1 MLNYAVI
8 IQYLTQ
14 QLNIPNVR
22 IAEWLNLDPSIIS
35 NIKNN
40 KRKMQKDISY
50 DVFYRDVFCQAEI
63 GTDFQSVHSL
73 YTYLQDKDCSNEVID
88 MAYSHYKEHRSVE
101 NAETFLLTLLKEVK
115 YEKDAVSSKSA
126 SKSTHRS
133 PSDAIAFEPFHNPIQ
148 NNTFFGRQ
156 DMFEKIRSV
165 LCSLGTCIIYGIG
178 GLGKSYCS
186 LKYAAEYEDSYTQIQ
201 QIIFTGDIKNTILKI
216 KFTGLDESH
225 FSEDEKFEKRLS
237 ILASYGEDTLLI
249 IDNMDTHPADR
260 ENYVRLKE
268 LPIHILF
275 TSRET
280 DLDSEKFLLP
290 IHPLSK
296 QEQLQLFMHYGR
308 FTIPEDEYGDY
319 FKIFNMV
326 EGHTLLLELIAKTMT
341 AET

>member
-126 SKSTHRS
+126 SKSTHR
-133 PSDAIAFEPFHNPIQ
+133 
-148 NNTFFGRQ
+148 
-156 DMFEKIRSV
+156 
-165 LCSLGTCIIYGIG
+165 
-178 GLGKSYCS
+178 
-186 LKYAAEYEDSYTQIQ
+186 
-201 QIIFTGDIKNTILKI
+201 
-216 KFTGLDESH
+216 
-225 FSEDEKFEKRLS
+225 
-237 ILASYGEDTLLI
+237 
-249 IDNMDTHPADR
+249 
-260 ENYVRLKE
+260 
-268 LPIHILF
+268 
-275 TSRET
+275 
-280 DLDSEKFLLP
+280 
-290 IHPLSK
+290 
-296 QEQLQLFMHYGR
+296 
-308 FTIPEDEYGDY
+308 
-319 FKIFNMV
+319 
-326 EGHTLLLELIAKTMT
+326 
-341 AET
+341 

>member
-126 SKSTHRS
+126 MPLLLSRFITRYKTILS
-133 PSDAIAFEPFHNPIQ
+133 SDDRICL
-148 NNTFFGRQ
+148 R
-156 DMFEKIRSV
+156 
-165 LCSLGTCIIYGIG
+165 
-178 GLGKSYCS
+178 
-186 LKYAAEYEDSYTQIQ
+186 KYALFYA
-201 QIIFTGDIKNTILKI
+201 
-216 KFTGLDESH
+216 
-225 FSEDEKFEKRLS
+225 
-237 ILASYGEDTLLI
+237 
-249 IDNMDTHPADR
+249 
-260 ENYVRLKE
+260 VWE
-268 LPIHILF
+268 LVSS
-275 TSRET
+275 TVSA
-280 DLDSEKFLLP
+280 
-290 IHPLSK
+290 
-296 QEQLQLFMHYGR
+296 
-308 FTIPEDEYGDY
+308 
-319 FKIFNMV
+319 V
-326 EGHTLLLELIAKTMT
+326 
-341 AET
+341 

>member
-1 MLNYAVI
+1 
-8 IQYLTQ
+8 
-14 QLNIPNVR
+14 
-22 IAEWLNLDPSIIS
+22 
-35 NIKNN
+35 
-40 KRKMQKDISY
+40 MQKDISY

-216 KFTGLDESH
+216 KFAICVD
-225 FSEDEKFEKRLS
+225 
-237 ILASYGEDTLLI
+237 AC
-249 IDNMDTHPADR
+249 
-260 ENYVRLKE
+260 
-268 LPIHILF
+268 
-275 TSRET
+275 
-280 DLDSEKFLLP
+280 
-290 IHPLSK
+290 
-296 QEQLQLFMHYGR
+296 
-308 FTIPEDEYGDY
+308 
-319 FKIFNMV
+319 
-326 EGHTLLLELIAKTMT
+326 
-341 AET
+341 

>member
-133 PSDAIAFEPFHNPIQ
+133 PSDAIAFI
-148 NNTFFGRQ
+148 TRYKTILSS
-156 DMFEKIRSV
+156 DDRICLR
-165 LCSLGTCIIYGIG
+165 
-178 GLGKSYCS
+178 
-186 LKYAAEYEDSYTQIQ
+186 KYALFYA
-201 QIIFTGDIKNTILKI
+201 
-216 KFTGLDESH
+216 
-225 FSEDEKFEKRLS
+225 
-237 ILASYGEDTLLI
+237 
-249 IDNMDTHPADR
+249 
-260 ENYVRLKE
+260 VWE
-268 LPIHILF
+268 LVSS
-275 TSRET
+275 TVSA
-280 DLDSEKFLLP
+280 
-290 IHPLSK
+290 
-296 QEQLQLFMHYGR
+296 
-308 FTIPEDEYGDY
+308 
-319 FKIFNMV
+319 V
-326 EGHTLLLELIAKTMT
+326 
-341 AET
+341 

>member
-1 MLNYAVI
+1 
-8 IQYLTQ
+8 
-14 QLNIPNVR
+14 
-22 IAEWLNLDPSIIS
+22 
-35 NIKNN
+35 
-40 KRKMQKDISY
+40 MQKDISY

-201 QIIFTGDIKNTILKI
+201 QIIFTGDIKTQ
-216 KFTGLDESH
+216 F
-225 FSEDEKFEKRLS
+225 
-237 ILASYGEDTLLI
+237 
-249 IDNMDTHPADR
+249 
-260 ENYVRLKE
+260 
-268 LPIHILF
+268 
-275 TSRET
+275 
-280 DLDSEKFLLP
+280 
-290 IHPLSK
+290 
-296 QEQLQLFMHYGR
+296 
-308 FTIPEDEYGDY
+308 
-319 FKIFNMV
+319 
-326 EGHTLLLELIAKTMT
+326 
-341 AET
+341 

>member
-115 YEKDAVSSKSA
+115 YEKDAVSSKSLLL
-126 SKSTHRS
+126 SRFITRYKTILS
-133 PSDAIAFEPFHNPIQ
+133 SDDRICL
-148 NNTFFGRQ
+148 R
-156 DMFEKIRSV
+156 
-165 LCSLGTCIIYGIG
+165 
-178 GLGKSYCS
+178 
-186 LKYAAEYEDSYTQIQ
+186 KYALFYA
-201 QIIFTGDIKNTILKI
+201 
-216 KFTGLDESH
+216 
-225 FSEDEKFEKRLS
+225 
-237 ILASYGEDTLLI
+237 
-249 IDNMDTHPADR
+249 
-260 ENYVRLKE
+260 VWE
-268 LPIHILF
+268 LVSS
-275 TSRET
+275 TVSA
-280 DLDSEKFLLP
+280 
-290 IHPLSK
+290 
-296 QEQLQLFMHYGR
+296 
-308 FTIPEDEYGDY
+308 
-319 FKIFNMV
+319 V
-326 EGHTLLLELIAKTMT
+326 
-341 AET
+341 

>member
-1 MLNYAVI
+1 
-8 IQYLTQ
+8 
-14 QLNIPNVR
+14 
-22 IAEWLNLDPSIIS
+22 
-35 NIKNN
+35 
-40 KRKMQKDISY
+40 
-50 DVFYRDVFCQAEI
+50 
-63 GTDFQSVHSL
+63 
-73 YTYLQDKDCSNEVID
+73 

-260 ENYVRLKE
+260 ENYVRLNYRYIFSSLQE
-268 LPIHILF
+268 RPISIQKSFSCRSIRFPSKNSFNYLCTTDGLRSPKMNTATILKY
-275 TSRET
+275 S
-280 DLDSEKFLLP
+280 
-290 IHPLSK
+290 IW
-296 QEQLQLFMHYGR
+296 
-308 FTIPEDEYGDY
+308 
-319 FKIFNMV
+319 
-326 EGHTLLLELIAKTMT
+326 
-341 AET
+341 